1 MKMKKFILIS
11 SLMAASGL
19 VAAQVD
25 IITALDLDKDGRI
38 SLGEAAADKSLSD
51 AFTTLDINEDGYLTA
66 DELEG

>member
-25 IITALDLDKDGRI
+25 IITALELDTDGRI

>member
-1 MKMKKFILIS
+1 MKKFILIS